1 MRTNRTGQNL
11 VALRAGA
18 LALIAMLLMS
28 SVFVPRAAAD
38 GPLDVAVSPWETHPG
53 GSSDIPP
60 EDDPGWVE
68 CTPGEVC
75 EDPDTIVFYDPSPSE
90 CTDLTGTI
98 YFQQIVTIPSD
109 VTVTTFALDVQG
121 DGLGVSVTL
130 FNSLYPAGHLETSPT
145 MEYGTTTWDLSAEV
159 APGENRVVVAQPENC
174 LAFTSVRAEGTTG
187 PIDTDEDTVPDDAD
201 NCPAVANV
209 DQTDTDGDGLGDL
222 CDTDDDADGVPD
234 SSDSCTLI
242 PNPGQEDSDGDALGD
257 VCDTDD
263 DNDGVPDA
271 DDNCQFVANPGQR
284 DSDGDGIGDDCEL
297 SVSDGRMTGGGRID
311 TDEFG
316 RVTHGLTLRCDTSDE
331 PQRLEVNWARH
342 RFHLEALTWSFCG
355 DSPAI
360 GPEPPAAGF
369 DLFAGQ
375 GTGRLDGVDGATVDF
390 VFTDAGEP
398 GSNDTMAITIR
409 DAGGQIVVQASG
421 LLLRGGNH
429 QAH

>member
-38 GPLDVAVSPWETHPG
+38 GPLGVAVSPWETHPG

-60 EDDPGWVE
+60 EDDPGWME

-90 CTDLTGTI
+90 CTDLTVTI

-263 DNDGVPDA
+263 DNDHVPTRDEDFSGTGDPA
-271 DDNCQFVANPGQR
+271 LRCRSQRHHQQRCAHRHGSGGRRGRWRCVPGRQRRQFRCGDHDRAVALAR
-284 DSDGDGIGDDCEL
+284 RS
-297 SVSDGRMTGGGRID
+297 GGGGVDRRPTRPD
-311 TDEFG
+311 
-316 RVTHGLTLRCDTSDE
+316 
-331 PQRLEVNWARH
+331 RH
-342 RFHLEALTWSFCG
+342 R
-355 DSPAI
+355 
-360 GPEPPAAGF
+360 
-369 DLFAGQ
+369 
-375 GTGRLDGVDGATVDF
+375 
-390 VFTDAGEP
+390 
-398 GSNDTMAITIR
+398 
-409 DAGGQIVVQASG
+409 G
-421 LLLRGGNH
+421 LRRGGG
-429 QAH
+429 